1 MALSR
6 STALARPIA
15 LALMAASLAACAPRT
30 QAGGMESMMRPIANG
45 TPTRSPNA
53 IVLRG
58 TFVKLTGFPCHRSDP
73 YVGGETVTFAGSDG
87 SRTTIVTGSANWIGL
102 PATSSAPLGQCR
114 QVAPFTAEL
123 PPAARYVVL
132 INDRRL
138 PAVTLAE
145 LRGEGLR
152 HTFRLPS

>member
-1 MALSR
+1 MIRSRTAALGV
-6 STALARPIA
+6 LAVVA
-15 LALMAASLAACAPRT
+15 LAACASHAPV
-30 QAGGMESMMRPIANG
+30 AGMEPMMRPTTNG
-45 TPTRSPNA
+45 TPTDAPNA

-73 YVGGETVTFAGSDG
+73 YVGGETVTFRGSDG
-87 SRTTIVTGSANWIGL
+87 SRTTIVTGSANWVGL
-102 PATSSAPLGQCR
+102 PATPEAPLG
-114 QVAPFTAEL
+114 QVAPFTVEL
-123 PPAARYVVL
+123 PPAGRYVVL

-145 LRGEGLR
+145 LRAEGLR

>member
-1 MALSR
+1 MTLSR
-6 STALARPIA
+6 STALARAIA
-15 LALMAASLAACAPRT
+15 LALMAASLAACASRT

-132 INDRRL
+132 VNDRRL

>member
-1 MALSR
+1 MIRSR
-6 STALARPIA
+6 TAVFWVLAVVA
-15 LALMAASLAACAPRT
+15 LAACASHAPV
-30 QAGGMESMMRPIANG
+30 AGMEPMMRPTTNG
-45 TPTRSPNA
+45 TPTHAPSA

-73 YVGGETVTFAGSDG
+73 FVGGETVTFRGSDG
-87 SRTTIVTGSANWIGL
+87 SRTTIVTGSANWVGL
-102 PATSSAPLGQCR
+102 PATPDAPLGQCR
-114 QVAPFTAEL
+114 QVAPFTVEL
-123 PPAARYVVL
+123 PPAGPYVVL

-145 LRGEGLR
+145 LRAEGLR

>member
-1 MALSR
+1 MIRSRTAALGV
-6 STALARPIA
+6 LAVVA
-15 LALMAASLAACAPRT
+15 LAACASP
-30 QAGGMESMMRPIANG
+30 APVAGMESMVRPTANG
-45 TPTRSPNA
+45 TVAEPPNA
-53 IVLRG
+53 VVLRG

-73 YVGGETVTFAGSDG
+73 YVGGETVTFRGSDG

-102 PATSSAPLGQCR
+102 PATREAPLGQCR
-114 QVAPFTAEL
+114 QVAPFTVEL
-123 PPAARYVVL
+123 PPAGRYVVV

-145 LRGEGLR
+145 LRAEGLR